1 MHWPAR
7 LKPARVMPKR
17 LPNFL
22 AQRASLILIV
32 MRTTMLDTAMDESLS
47 RIDPARDLP
56 GFAHDGDEQA
66 SIHNQHRSPSLCGSC
81 GGAGWVKEVVPF
93 GHPHFGVLFPCSCT
107 QQRRAAH
114 EVAERARLSNLG
126 GLRDKTFTTFNPFIA
141 GLRTLIPVIRTY
153 ARQPDGWL
161 TLLGPYGV
169 GKTHL
174 AAAIAHEALE
184 RGETVLFA
192 VVPDL
197 LDHLRP
203 TFGPQSTVA
212 YDERFELVRG
222 VPLLILDDLGTE
234 SATPWAR
241 EKLYQLVNH
250 RYSYRLAT
258 VVTSNLKPEAIEPRI
273 YSRLCDPA
281 VGTLLTL
288 RASDYRR
295 RSASTFDV

>member
-1 MHWPAR
+1 
-7 LKPARVMPKR
+7 VD
-17 LPNFL
+17 
-22 AQRASLILIV
+22 
-32 MRTTMLDTAMDESLS
+32 DTLR

-56 GFAHDGDEQA
+56 TLPKDANGAATIHD
-66 SIHNQHRSPSLCGSC
+66 QHHRQSLCGSC
-81 GGAGWVKEVVPF
+81 GGAGWVKEAVPY
-93 GHPHFGVLFPCSCT
+93 GHPHFGVLFPCTCT
-107 QQRRAAH
+107 QQQRVAREA
-114 EVAERARLSNLG
+114 AERARLSNLD
-126 GLRDKTFTTFNPFIA
+126 GLRDKTFATFNPFIP
-141 GLRTLIPVIRTY
+141 GLRAVIPTIRNY

-174 AAAIAHEALE
+174 AAAIAHEALS

-197 LDHLRP
+197 LDHLRA

-212 YDERFELVRG
+212 YDERFEVVRG

-241 EKLYQLVNH
+241 EKLYQLINH

-281 VGTLLTL
+281 VGTLLIL
-288 RASDYRR
+288 RAPDYRR
-295 RSASTFDV
+295 RSVSTSGA

>member
-1 MHWPAR
+1 
-7 LKPARVMPKR
+7 
-17 LPNFL
+17 
-22 AQRASLILIV
+22 
-32 MRTTMLDTAMDESLS
+32 MLDTAMDESLS

-56 GFAHDGDEQA
+56 RFTHDGDEHA
-66 SIHNQHRSPSLCGSC
+66 SIHNQHRGQSLCGSC
-81 GGAGWVKEVVPF
+81 GGAGWVKEAVPF

-114 EVAERARLSNLG
+114 EAAERVRLSNLG
-126 GLRDKTFTTFNPFIA
+126 GLHDKTFATFNPFIA
-141 GLRTLIPVIRTY
+141 GLRAMIPVITTY

-174 AAAIAHEALE
+174 AAAIAHEALG
-184 RGETVLFA
+184 RGEMVLFA

-197 LDHLRP
+197 LDHLRA

-234 SATPWAR
+234 SATPWVR
-241 EKLYQLVNH
+241 EKLYQLINH

-258 VVTSNLKPEAIEPRI
+258 VVTSNLKPESIEPRI
-273 YSRLCDPA
+273 YSRLCDPV

-288 RASDYRR
+288 RAPDYRR
-295 RSASTFDV
+295 RNVLPSDA

>member
-1 MHWPAR
+1 
-7 LKPARVMPKR
+7 
-17 LPNFL
+17 
-22 AQRASLILIV
+22 
-32 MRTTMLDTAMDESLS
+32 MLDVNDDSLR

-56 GFAHDGDEQA
+56 RFACDGDERV
-66 SIHNQHRSPSLCGSC
+66 STHNQHSGQSLCGNC
-81 GGAGWVKEVVPF
+81 GGAGWMKEAVPF
-93 GHPHFGVLFPCSCT
+93 GHPHFGVLFPCICT

-114 EVAERARLSNLG
+114 EAAERARLSNLG
-126 GLRDKTFTTFNPFIA
+126 GLHDKAFATFNPFIP
-141 GLRTLIPVIRTY
+141 GLRDLIPTIRTY

-174 AAAIAHEALE
+174 AAAIAHEALDRDE
-184 RGETVLFA
+184 RVLFA

-197 LDHLRP
+197 LDHLRA

-212 YDERFELVRG
+212 YDERFELVRSI
-222 VPLLILDDLGTE
+222 PLLILDDLGTE

-288 RASDYRR
+288 RAPDYRR
-295 RSASTFDV
+295 RNASTSDI